1 MTLVSGPCSQPPS
14 LHSSWGLPEQ
24 VDAGHTEVLT
34 HLESLLRLHFT
45 FFVPFKGTEMKF
57 VCSSEKLTAR
67 TNVT

>member
-1 MTLVSGPCSQPPS
+1 M
-14 LHSSWGLPEQ
+14 
-24 VDAGHTEVLT
+24 DAGHTEVLT

-45 FFVPFKGTEMKF
+45 VFVPFKGTEMKF